1 MTPAR
6 RRPGTAL
13 RAVKTLRFDCA
24 IGRWSLHLLAPPEDL
39 APYVD
44 TFWEVHG
51 FANYERERI
60 LPKGN
65 IELMF
70 NLGLPHRV
78 LDPGHPS
85 GAATYRDAWLSGLQR
100 RPLVIEPCFD
110 VRRVP
115 SHLVAARLRPA
126 GAYALLGM
134 AMDEV
139 SNQVIDLDALLGRS
153 AASASEQLREQ
164 PTTEA
169 RLALLEQFVRARV
182 AVGPSLRPLVNWAVA
197 EIERAHGALRIDTLN
212 RELGVSRKHL
222 SRTFREEIGLAPKQ
236 YAGIMRFQRL
246 LTALRQPA
254 PQSWSALAQSCG
266 YYDQAHLNHD
276 CQSFAGMAPT
286 RMLQTLSPD
295 GVAAVELPE

>member
-1 MTPAR
+1 MTAAR
-6 RRPGTAL
+6 RKSGAAQ
-13 RAVKTLRFDCA
+13 RAVRTLHFDCA
-24 IGRWSLHLLAPPEDL
+24 IGRWSLRLLAPPADF
-39 APYVD
+39 AGYVD
-44 TFWEVHG
+44 TFWEVQG
-51 FANYERERI
+51 FANYARERI

-78 LDPGHPS
+78 LDPGHPA
-85 GAATYRDAWLSGLQR
+85 GAETYRDAWLSGLQR
-100 RPLVIEPCFD
+100 RPLVVEPCFD
-110 VRRVP
+110 ARRVA
-115 SHLVAARLRPA
+115 SHLVAVRLRPA

-134 AMDEV
+134 PMNEV

-153 AASASEQLREQ
+153 AASVTNELREQ
-164 PTTEA
+164 QSAES
-169 RLALLEQFVRARV
+169 RFALLERFVRVRV
-182 AVGPSLRPLVNWAVA
+182 AAGPPLRPLVHWAA
-197 EIERAHGALRIDTLN
+197 AQIERAHGALRIDALN

-222 SRTFREEIGLAPKQ
+222 SRTFREQIGLAPKQ

-246 LTALRQPA
+246 IAALQQPA

-286 RMLQTLSPD
+286 RMLQTLTPD
-295 GVAAVELPE
+295 GVAAVELSE